1 MGFFV
6 PSFSLVGE
14 TKLPVG
20 WADFSADVDARL
32 CSHSAFFLADVAG
45 QGGRARR
52 PCVQPGFADNDGA
65 RLDSGDNRLDGSAL
79 ASFFSGEDVRMT
91 LVDVLLIPA
100 LLLQLRD
107 ERDRLIGGA
116 RAVLRH
122 DVDQR
127 ALDILRHPLGVAADI
142 DMRAVGEP

>member
-6 PSFSLVGE
+6 PSFSLAGE
-14 TKLPVG
+14 AEPPVK
-20 WADFSADVDARL
+20 WAAFPAVVDAEL
-32 CSHSAFFLADVAG
+32 CSHGAFFLADIAG
-45 QGGRARR
+45 QGGRVCP
-52 PCVQPGFADNDGA
+52 PCVQPGFAHDDGA
-65 RLDSGDNRLDGSAL
+65 LLDAGDNRLDWSAHE
-79 ASFFSGEDVRMT
+79 SFFSAEKLRMA
-91 LVDVLLIPA
+91 LVDVLLVAA
-100 LLLQLRD
+100 LPFQLRH

-116 RAVLRH
+116 RAMLRH